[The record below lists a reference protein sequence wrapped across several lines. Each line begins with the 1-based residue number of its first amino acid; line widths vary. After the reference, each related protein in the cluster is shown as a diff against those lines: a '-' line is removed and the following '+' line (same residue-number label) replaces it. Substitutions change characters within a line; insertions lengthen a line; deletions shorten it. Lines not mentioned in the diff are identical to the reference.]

1 MPSGVP
7 IDRQWVF
14 VLEDGRPVVDWGDE
28 LVQDLLRGEFFSSE
42 DSKISHPIRDDELDI
57 LQRAGRVERYNS
69 RHIFIYTLPERPRP
83 TIE

>member
-1 MPSGVP
+1 MPSGLP

-42 DSKISHPIRDDELDI
+42 ESKISHPIRDDELEI
-57 LQRAGRVERYNS
+57 LQRAGRIEKFNS

>member
-42 DSKISHPIRDDELDI
+42 ESKISHPIRDDELDI

>member
-28 LVQDLLRGEFFSSE
+28 LVQDLLRGEFFSSKE
-42 DSKISHPIRDDELDI
+42 CKISHPIRDDELEI
-57 LQRAGRVERYNS
+57 LQRAGRVERFNS

>member
-28 LVQDLLRGEFFSSE
+28 LVQDLLRGEFFSSQE
-42 DSKISHPIRDDELDI
+42 SKISHPIRDDELDI

>member
-14 VLEDGRPVVDWGDE
+14 ILEDGRPVVDWGDE
-28 LVQDLLRGEFFSSE
+28 LVQDLLRGEFFSSQE
-42 DSKISHPIRDDELDI
+42 SKISHPIRDDELDI

>member
-1 MPSGVP
+1 MPSGLP

-42 DSKISHPIRDDELDI
+42 ESKISHPIRDDELEI
-57 LQRAGRVERYNS
+57 LQRAGRIERFNS